1 MMHECENFTGPEAW
15 TQLVAWRSHLHG
27 QKRGPGHISLPFLF
41 VFVSVATVPVRLLHT
56 MAAAIA
62 AAAAANAKKGRG
74 PKPLTG
80 DPDRFQPSRQLRL
93 IKRDEDGEII
103 AIPFCPQAEGDSCLD
118 KSKSFCWNLYE
129 FPENSWLSH
138 WVNIFIMGCIV
149 LSALVMV
156 IESLPGA
163 ALRY

>member
-1 MMHECENFTGPEAW
+1 M
-15 TQLVAWRSHLHG
+15 QLVDCSNSVFTSVLL
-27 QKRGPGHISLPFLF
+27 PG
-41 VFVSVATVPVRLLHT
+41 

-62 AAAAANAKKGRG
+62 AAAAANSKKGRG

-80 DPDRFQPSRQLRL
+80 DPDRFQPARQLRL

-129 FPENSWLSH
+129 SPENSWLSH
-138 WVNIFIMGCIV
+138 WINIFIMGCIV

-163 ALRY
+163 SVRY